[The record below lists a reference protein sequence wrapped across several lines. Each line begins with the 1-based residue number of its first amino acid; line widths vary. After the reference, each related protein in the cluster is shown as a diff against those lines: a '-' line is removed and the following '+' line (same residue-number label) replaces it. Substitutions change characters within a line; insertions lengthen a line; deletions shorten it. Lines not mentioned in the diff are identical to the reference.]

1 MKIGV
6 MFGSPETT
14 SGGNAL
20 KFYAS
25 QRLDIRR
32 IGTIKVGD
40 AAVGNRCRVKVVK
53 NKLAPPFR
61 LCEFDILFGQGIS
74 RTGDVLDLGVE
85 AGIINKSG
93 AWYSYGEERVGQGRD
108 NARTFLEE
116 HPDILAAVERK
127 LLQEHGLIEQDK
139 QDKPDSPAE
148 PKAEAKAP
156 APAPAKG
163 GASKRPRPN

>member
-1 MKIGV
+1 M
-6 MFGSPETT
+6 
-14 SGGNAL
+14 
-20 KFYAS
+20 
-25 QRLDIRR
+25 
-32 IGTIKVGD
+32 GD

-61 LCEFDILFGQGIS
+61 LCEFDILFGKGIS

-116 HPDILAAVERK
+116 HPDILAKVERQ
-127 LLQEHGLIEQDK
+127 LLQKHGLIEEDA
-139 QDKPDSPAE
+139 PAQ

-156 APAPAKG
+156 ATAPAKG
-163 GASKRPRPN
+163 AASKGARPN